1 MSDSRTKRQNS
12 APEQPPEQQ
21 PRRTEMR
28 VRPTGPIVPSTNVSG
43 HALMCVIAIMSFL
56 ACLTLGGVSM
66 VRATAQSWQSQIS
79 REITVQIKPDDSL
92 DMEKALADAR
102 DLALTFSGTTDGKIV
117 DRAATARLLEPWLGE
132 GLDLDELPVPRL
144 IIITIDENNPPDF
157 AAMRKA
163 LTETIPQAFLDDH
176 RTWVDR
182 LVAMANTTA
191 MIGTGVLAL
200 VFSAMVLTVIF
211 ATRGAL
217 SGNRHIVE
225 VLHFVGAEAGFVRRV
240 WQLRRK
246 ADPDRRTRRPF
257 AEDPD
262 LRRDD
267 NVFDVGGGI
276 AGEVEPF
283 RERGGAPIGHGQPV
297 VQAAVELQL
306 RDRAQADADA
316 DERRAQQ
323 VARQARGGKQDVAP
337 VVDTPFEQHATGTN
351 RFGIFGHERP
361 LLRKGGSS
369 GDQQD
374 HQSR

>member
-1 MSDSRTKRQNS
+1 MSEGRTKRTHEV
-12 APEQPPEQQ
+12 PEQQPEPQQQ

-28 VRPTGPIVPSTNVSG
+28 VRPMGPIVPSTNVSG

-79 REITVQIKPDDSL
+79 REITIQIKPDDNL

-102 DLALTFSGTTDGKIV
+102 DLALTFSGATGGNIV

-144 IIITIDENNPPDF
+144 VIITIDENNPPDF

-163 LTETIPQAFLDDH
+163 LTEIIPQAFLDDH

-191 MIGTGVLAL
+191 MIGTGVLVL
-200 VFSAMVLTVIF
+200 VFSTMVLTVIF

-225 VLHFVGAEAGFVRRV
+225 VLHFVGAEAGFVASEF
-240 WQLRRK
+240 QKHFLRISLK
-246 ADPDRRTRRPF
+246 GAGAGGLLAALFF
-257 AEDPD
+257 A
-262 LRRDD
+262 L
-267 NVFDVGGGI
+267 
-276 AGEVEPF
+276 AGYW
-283 RERGGAPIGHGQPV
+283 
-297 VQAAVELQL
+297 
-306 RDRAQADADA
+306 
-316 DERRAQQ
+316 
-323 VARQARGGKQDVAP
+323 
-337 VVDTPFEQHATGTN
+337 
-351 RFGIFGHERP
+351 
-361 LLRKGGSS
+361 
-369 GDQQD
+369 
-374 HQSR
+374 QSRTLATPETDQATALFGTFTIGYSGYLGILAIMIVIAVLTTLTARLTVTRTIYEIDLIRSDPGRTDTYQS